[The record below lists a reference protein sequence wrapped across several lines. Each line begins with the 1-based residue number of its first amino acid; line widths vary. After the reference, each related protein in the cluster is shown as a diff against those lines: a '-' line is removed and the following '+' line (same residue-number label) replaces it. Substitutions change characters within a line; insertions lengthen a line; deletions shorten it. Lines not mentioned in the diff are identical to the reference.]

1 MVPTEMRAGSASDAV
16 DGVVPRQVIEPES
29 ASELGVALASASRD
43 RLATIIRGGGTKIDW
58 GRTPVAV
65 DLIVSTA
72 RLDTAIAHRHGDLTA
87 TVHAGVTL
95 KHLNQELARYGQWL
109 PIDSAFDEAT
119 IGGIVASNDAGPMRH
134 RYGTPR
140 DLLIGVNLAMA
151 DGRLVKAGGHVVKN
165 VAGYDLGRLISGSFG
180 TLAVIVDA
188 TFKLL
193 PIPRASATLV
203 ASYTDAERLAHDA
216 VSISASQ
223 VEPLAC
229 DVRVSAIDV
238 LPTGSTSHETC
249 QLLLRL
255 ASSPSAV
262 DAQIESARRLTQ
274 RDGQLM
280 VGEAESSVWKEQV
293 RLPWRDG
300 GAVVRMAWLPAKLA
314 DVLTLIHEVQRM
326 AGGQLSMVG
335 RVGAGAG
342 LLRIEG
348 DELTQSAIVR
358 RLRASVLV
366 GNVTVLR
373 GSRELKSLVDVWGEP
388 TASMKVLQSL
398 KRSLDPAGILNP
410 GRGPI

>member
-1 MVPTEMRAGSASDAV
+1 MRAGSASDAV

-65 DLIVSTA
+65 DLVVSTA
-72 RLDTAIAHRHGDLTA
+72 RLDRTIVHRHGDLTA

-203 ASYTDAERLAHDA
+203 ASYTDAGRLAHDA
-216 VSISASQ
+216 ALISASQ
-223 VEPLAC
+223 VEPLAF
-229 DVRVSAIDV
+229 DVRVSATDV
-238 LPTGSTSHETC
+238 RPTGSTSHETC
-249 QLLLRL
+249 QLLVRP

-262 DAQIESARRLTQ
+262 DAQIESLRRLAQ

-280 VGEAESSVWKEQV
+280 VGEAESSVWNEQV
-293 RLPWRDG
+293 RLPWRDD

-314 DVLTLIHEVQRM
+314 DVITLIHEVQQL
-326 AGGQLSMVG
+326 AGGRLSMVG

-348 DELTQSAIVR
+348 DGRTQSAVVR
-358 RLRASVLV
+358 RLRSSELV

-388 TASMKVLQSL
+388 AVSMNVLQSL

>member
-1 MVPTEMRAGSASDAV
+1 MVPTEMRAGGASDAV

-29 ASELGVALASASRD
+29 AGELGVALASASRD
-43 RLATIIRGGGTKIDW
+43 RLATIVRGGGTKIDW
-58 GRTPVAV
+58 GRTPVTV
-65 DLIVSTA
+65 DLVVSTA
-72 RLDTAIAHRHGDLTA
+72 RLDSTIVHRHGDLTA

-95 KHLNQELARYGQWL
+95 KHLNHELARYGQWL

-203 ASYTDAERLAHDA
+203 SSYSDAERLARDA
-216 VSISASQ
+216 ASISASQ
-223 VEPLAC
+223 VEPLAF
-229 DVRVSAIDV
+229 DVRVSRFDA
-238 LPTGSTSHETC
+238 PPTSHETC
-249 QLLLRL
+249 QLLLRV

-262 DAQIESARRLTQ
+262 DAQIESVRRLAQ
-274 RDGQLM
+274 SDGQLI

-293 RLPWRDG
+293 RLPWKEG
-300 GAVVRMAWLPAKLA
+300 GAVVRVAWLPAKLA
-314 DVLTLIHEVQRM
+314 DVITLIREVQQM

-348 DELTQSAIVR
+348 DELTQSAVVH
-358 RLRASVLV
+358 RLRSSVVV

>member
-16 DGVVPRQVIEPES
+16 DGVVPRQVIEPAS
-29 ASELGVALASASRD
+29 ASELGIALASASRD

-58 GRTPVAV
+58 GRPPVTV
-65 DLIVSTA
+65 DLVISTA
-72 RLDTAIAHRHGDLTA
+72 RLDNTIVHRHGDLTA
-87 TVHAGVTL
+87 TVHAGITL
-95 KHLNQELARYGQWL
+95 RRLNQELARYGQWL
-109 PIDSAFDEAT
+109 PIESAFDEAT
-119 IGGIVASNDAGPMRH
+119 IGGIVASNDAGPLRH

-193 PIPRASATLV
+193 PIPQASATLV

-216 VSISASQ
+216 ALIAASQ
-223 VEPLAC
+223 VEPLAF
-229 DVRVSAIDV
+229 DVRVSAVDAW
-238 LPTGSTSHETC
+238 PTGSTTHDSC

-262 DAQIESARRLTQ
+262 DAQIESVRRLALPDSQ
-274 RDGQLM
+274 VM
-280 VGEAESSVWKEQV
+280 AGEAESSVWKEQA
-293 RLPWRDG
+293 RLPWADV
-300 GAVVRMAWLPAKLA
+300 GAVVRVAWPPAKLA
-314 DVLTLIHEVQRM
+314 EVITLIRELQQM
-326 AGGQLSMVG
+326 AGGRVSMVG

-348 DELTQSAIVR
+348 DDLTQSAVVR
-358 RLRASVLV
+358 RLRSSVFV

-373 GSRELKSLVDVWGEP
+373 GSRDLKRLVDVWGEP

-398 KRSLDPAGILNP
+398 KRSLDPAGILNA